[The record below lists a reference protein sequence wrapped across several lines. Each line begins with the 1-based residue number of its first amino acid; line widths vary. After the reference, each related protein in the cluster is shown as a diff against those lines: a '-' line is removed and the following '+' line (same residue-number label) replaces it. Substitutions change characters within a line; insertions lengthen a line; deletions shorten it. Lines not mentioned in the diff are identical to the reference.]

1 VVCIDQSDGRKPCR
15 TLRLGSP
22 GPPQMPLW
30 DGMCLH
36 HLHALHAVVAMH
48 RVVVMETPGLDSSR
62 TLWRTDII
70 SVVKRL
76 GRDERASVGSHRNA
90 TLESGGQRAPWK

>member
-1 VVCIDQSDGRKPCR
+1 MVCIDQSDGWKPCR
-15 TLRLGSP
+15 TLRLGGP
-22 GPPQMPLW
+22 GPLQMPLW

-36 HLHALHAVVAMH
+36 HLHTLQAVAAMR
-48 RVVVMETPGLDSSR
+48 RVVVIETSRLDSSR
-62 TLWRTDII
+62 SLCRTDII

-90 TLESGGQRAPWK
+90 TLKSRRQQAPWK